1 MFGGAR
7 MDDND
12 IIYSENPEPRNIE
25 QRTPYVRKQRPRKTQ
40 EAINDLEQD
49 ETYAQGFTHD
59 SNVTVSSRN
68 PLSGTVYSRSR
79 QKMPQLQRDL
89 HYGQYLEIPKGRRQ
103 IFSSRERAAAVRSR
117 AFTAIIVI
125 ILIVVA
131 AIALNLI
138 INGR

>member
-1 MFGGAR
+1 

-12 IIYSENPEPRNIE
+12 IIYNNDNDIE
-25 QRTPYVRKQRPRKTQ
+25 TRTPYVRKKRPRKTQ

-49 ETYAQGFTHD
+49 ETYAQSFTHD
-59 SNVTVSSRN
+59 SNVTVSGRN

-103 IFSSRERAAAVRSR
+103 IFSSRERSAAIKSR
-117 AFTAIIVI
+117 AVTAAIIV
-125 ILIVVA
+125 V
-131 AIALNLI
+131 LI
-138 INGR
+138 IIAIVAWMLILRNS

>member
-1 MFGGAR
+1 

-12 IIYSENPEPRNIE
+12 ITYSNEASNIE
-25 QRTPYVRKQRPRKTQ
+25 QRTPYIRKTRPRKTQ

-59 SNVTVSSRN
+59 SNVTVGSRN

-89 HYGQYLEIPKGRRQ
+89 HYGQYLEIPKGKRQ
-103 IFSSRERAAAVRSR
+103 IFSSRERSAAIRSR
-117 AFTAIIVI
+117 AIT
-125 ILIVVA
+125 A
-131 AIALNLI
+131 AILVVLI
-138 INGR
+138 IIAIVAWMLIQRNA

>member
-1 MFGGAR
+1 

-12 IIYSENPEPRNIE
+12 ITYNNKDDMAT
-25 QRTPYVRKQRPRKTQ
+25 RTPYVRKKRPRKTQ

-59 SNVTVSSRN
+59 SNVTVSGRN

-103 IFSSRERAAAVRSR
+103 IFSSRERSAAIKSR
-117 AFTAIIVI
+117 AVTAAIIV
-125 ILIVVA
+125 V
-131 AIALNLI
+131 LI
-138 INGR
+138 IIAIVAWMLILRNA

>member
-1 MFGGAR
+1 

-12 IIYSENPEPRNIE
+12 ITYSTENSASDIQR
-25 QRTPYVRKQRPRKTQ
+25 RTPYVRKPRPRRTQ

-49 ETYAQGFTHD
+49 ESYAQGFTHD

-103 IFSSRERAAAVRSR
+103 IFSSRERSAAIRSR
-117 AFTAIIVI
+117 AITAVIVI
-125 ILIVVA
+125 ILIIVA
-131 AIALNLI
+131 IFAIMAIVN
-138 INGR
+138 NTRG

>member
-1 MFGGAR
+1 

-12 IIYSENPEPRNIE
+12 ITYTNNPDDVSR
-25 QRTPYVRKQRPRKTQ
+25 RTPYVRKPRPRRTQ

-59 SNVTVSSRN
+59 SNVTVGGRT

-103 IFSSRERAAAVRSR
+103 IFSSRERSAAIRSR
-117 AFTAIIVI
+117 AITAVIIIV
-125 ILIVVA
+125 LIVIAIVA
-131 AIALNLI
+131 WMLI
-138 INGR
+138 QHSA

>member
-1 MFGGAR
+1 

-12 IIYSENPEPRNIE
+12 ILYRDTESET
-25 QRTPYVRKQRPRKTQ
+25 RTPYVRKPRPRITQ

-59 SNVTVSSRN
+59 SNVTVGSRN

-89 HYGQYLEIPKGRRQ
+89 HYGQYLQIPKGKRQ
-103 IFSSRERAAAVRSR
+103 IFSSRERSAAIKSR
-117 AFTAIIVI
+117 AITAAIILV
-125 ILIVVA
+125 LIVVA
-131 AIALNLI
+131 IIAWQLI
-138 INGR
+138 QANS

>member
-1 MFGGAR
+1 

-12 IIYSENPEPRNIE
+12 ITYEQGENPIE
-25 QRTPYVRKQRPRKTQ
+25 RRTPYVRKTRTRITQ

-59 SNVTVSSRN
+59 SNVTVGSRN

-103 IFSSRERAAAVRSR
+103 IFSSRERSSAVKSR
-117 AFTAIIVI
+117 AITAIIVI
-125 ILIVVA
+125 VLVVVA
-131 AIALNLI
+131 IIAWQLI
-138 INGR
+138 MRNT